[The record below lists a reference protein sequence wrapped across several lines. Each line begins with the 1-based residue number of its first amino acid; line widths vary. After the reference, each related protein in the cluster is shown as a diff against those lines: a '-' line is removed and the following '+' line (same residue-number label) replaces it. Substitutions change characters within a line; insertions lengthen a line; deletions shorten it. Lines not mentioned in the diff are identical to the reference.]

1 VEQLKFQLRVD
12 AEELSA
18 EQKTRLQLEQEMADL
33 KRQLDK
39 EASMKSDIE
48 GQLAISS
55 EVRQELEQRAERIRH
70 SLQQCVSST
79 PRPSHSRV
87 RGYVWLTHDT
97 HDTHD
102 TNRIKTDYVN
112 AEEKLEDALKEKYD
126 THTHTHTRS
135 PAPAAAQVGWHG

>member
-70 SLQQCVSST
+70 SLQQCVSSISL
-79 PRPSHSRV
+79 PSHSCVPARARLCV
-87 RGYVWLTHDT
+87 AHARHARHEQNQDGLCECRGQGQGDG
-97 HDTHD
+97 
-102 TNRIKTDYVN
+102 
-112 AEEKLEDALKEKYD
+112 AE
-126 THTHTHTRS
+126 TRGRT
-135 PAPAAAQVGWHG
+135 QGKV

>member
-18 EQKTRLQLEQEMADL
+18 EQKTRLQLEQEMAEL

-39 EASMKSDIE
+39 EASMKNDIE

-70 SLQQCVSST
+70 SLQQCVSS
-79 PRPSHSRV
+79 PPLSPLHSCCLRV
-87 RGYVWLTHDT
+87 CRLCVAHDT
-97 HDTHD
+97 TRHDTTRHD
-102 TNRIKTDYVN
+102 TTRH
-112 AEEKLEDALKEKYD
+112 D
-126 THTHTHTRS
+126 TTRHDTTRHDTTRHDTTH
-135 PAPAAAQVGWHG
+135 VGREVVYCRRC